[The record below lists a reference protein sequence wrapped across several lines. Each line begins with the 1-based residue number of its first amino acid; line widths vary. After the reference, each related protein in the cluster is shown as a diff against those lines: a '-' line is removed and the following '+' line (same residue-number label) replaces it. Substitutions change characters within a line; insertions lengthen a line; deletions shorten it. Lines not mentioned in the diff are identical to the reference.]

1 MTILDE
7 LPLTPKQIRS
17 VVESLDARVG
27 LWHGAVRSGK
37 TIASLVSFL
46 IGIADAPESGL
57 ILACG
62 RTLPTIERNMITPL
76 QDPTLFGGFAKHV
89 HHVRGSSTA
98 KILGKT
104 VHLIGAPNALA
115 EGKLRGL
122 TAYLIAIDEATLIPE
137 EFIVQA
143 MARMS
148 VPGSRM
154 VLTTNPSG
162 PRHWLRQK
170 YLLRESDPNL
180 RLRQWHFTLED
191 NTKLDPEII
200 SNIKAA
206 MTGVFYQR
214 NVLGR
219 WVQAEGA
226 VYQAFDETKH
236 IVRGALP
243 NMWWLPALG
252 VDVGSTNPFHAVM
265 LGVTQD
271 RRLIVTREWRHDSRA
286 TGRIMTN
293 AEYSVALRRWL
304 PPDQPQWVVVD
315 PAAADFRQTLIR
327 DGVKTVMPGDN
338 SVVDGI
344 QLVSSL
350 FSTDRLVIHESC
362 KELLDEIPGY
372 VWDEKAAEKGED
384 KPIKEADHG
393 LDALRYSIKSSR
405 VQWQKAVPI
414 TALTRPVAA

>member
-1 MTILDE
+1 LSLLDD

-17 VVESLDARVG
+17 IVESLDARVG
-27 LWHGAVRSGK
+27 LWHGAVRAGK
-37 TIASLVSFL
+37 TLASLVSFL
-46 IGIADAPESGL
+46 IGIADAPDHGL

-62 RTLPTIERNMITPL
+62 RTLPSIERNLILPL
-76 QDPTLFGGFAKHV
+76 QDPGLFGPIAHQV
-89 HHVRGSSTA
+89 HHVRGSSIAT
-98 KILGKT
+98 ILGRT

-122 TAYLIAIDEATLIPE
+122 TAYLIAIDEATLIPQ
-137 EFIVQA
+137 EFVVQA

-154 VLTTNPSG
+154 VLTTNPAG
-162 PRHWLRQK
+162 PRHWLRQR
-170 YLLRESDPNL
+170 YLLRENDSELGL
-180 RLRQWHFTLED
+180 RSWHFLLDD
-191 NTKLDPEII
+191 NTKLDPGIVA
-200 SNIKAA
+200 NIKSA

-226 VYQAFDETKH
+226 IYQSFDETKH
-236 IVRGALP
+236 IIRGALP
-243 NMWWLPALG
+243 PIQWFPACG

-293 AEYSVALRRWL
+293 AEYSTALRKWI
-304 PPDQPQWVVVD
+304 PPDNPTWIVVD
-315 PAAADFRQTLIR
+315 PSAADFRETLR
-327 DGVKTVMPGDN
+327 QHGETQRVMAGDN
-338 SVVDGI
+338 SVLDGI
-344 QLVSSL
+344 QLISSL
-350 FSTDRLVIHESC
+350 FATNRLVIHESC

-372 VWDEKAAEKGED
+372 VWDEKAAERGED
-384 KPIKEADHG
+384 QPVKRDDHG
-393 LDALRYSIKSSR
+393 LDALRYGIRSSR
-405 VQWQKAVPI
+405 TTWQSVIPAVS
-414 TALTRPVAA
+414 PVAA

>member
-1 MTILDE
+1 MSLLDE

-17 VVESLDARVG
+17 VVESVDARIG

-37 TIASLVSFL
+37 TVASLASFL
-46 IGIADAPESGL
+46 HGIATAPSSGL

-62 RTLPTIERNMITPL
+62 RTLPTIERNLIEPL
-76 QDPTLFGGFAKHV
+76 QDPLLFGMFARQV
-89 HHVRGSSTA
+89 HHVRGSSIAT
-98 KILGKT
+98 ILGRT
-104 VHLIGAPNALA
+104 VHLIGAPNVLA

-137 EFIVQA
+137 EFVVQA

-154 VLTTNPSG
+154 ILTTNPAG

-170 YLLRESDPNL
+170 YMLRAADSDL
-180 RLRQWHFTLED
+180 RLRQWHFKLDD
-191 NTKLDPEII
+191 NTKLEPGII
-200 SNIKAA
+200 SDIKAA

-226 VYQAFDETKH
+226 IYQSFDEARH
-236 IVRGALP
+236 VVRGALP
-243 NMWWLPALG
+243 AIQWLPACG

-293 AEYSVALRRWL
+293 VEYSVALRKWL
-304 PPDQPQWVVVD
+304 PPDQPDWIVVD
-315 PAAADFRQTLIR
+315 PSAADFRATLAR
-327 DGVKTVMPGDN
+327 HGETKRVMAGDN
-338 SVVDGI
+338 AVIDGI

-350 FSTDRLVIHESC
+350 FATNRLVVHESC

-372 VWDEKAAEKGED
+372 VWDEKAAERGED
-384 KPIKEADHG
+384 QPVKRDDHG
-393 LDALRYSIKSSR
+393 LDALRYAIRSSR
-405 VQWQKAVPI
+405 TTWQSVVPV
-414 TALTRPVAA
+414 TALSQAA